1 MGILH
6 HVSSEHDKSHHAKI
20 AKSFNSNHGYF
31 NTFGGNPVSAAA
43 GLAVIRFVNNNKLT
57 KHAESVGEH
66 FKKGL
71 NSVAGKLSVIQE
83 VRGSGLFI
91 GVELKSNRI
100 ASKAIEGLL
109 SEGVLVG
116 QTAPQNNVIKL
127 RPPMTFKKEHADQV
141 IKAIE
146 KVLS

>member
-1 MGILH
+1 MFWTNQIR
-6 HVSSEHDKSHHAKI
+6 
-20 AKSFNSNHGYF
+20 YF
-31 NTFGGNPVSAAA
+31 
-43 GLAVIRFVNNNKLT
+43 L
-57 KHAESVGEH
+57 
-66 FKKGL
+66 KK
-71 NSVAGKLSVIQE
+71 

-91 GVELKSNRI
+91 GVELKSNRV

-116 QTAPQNNVIKL
+116 QTGPQNNVIKL